1 MRKAFVISTITAFVA
16 LILASFSVVL
26 VSSPFVHANDTQTL
40 HLIKHHTMLPI
51 GHFRPPGDS
60 YGDQLVFHDSI
71 FDATD
76 KHQVGEDNGD
86 CVRTVI
92 GKVWQCFFTI
102 FLSTGNLSLIGQFYD
117 SGADSMFAITG
128 GTGAYQEAR
137 GQMRLHFT
145 GHPVGSEFDYF
156 LTIIN

>member
-1 MRKAFVISTITAFVA
+1 MRKTLLLTTITAFVA
-16 LILASFSVVL
+16 VILAAFSVVL
-26 VSSPFVHANDTQTL
+26 ISSPFVHANGTQTI

-51 GHFRPPGDS
+51 GDVPPKGDS
-60 YGDQLVFHDSI
+60 YGDQLVFHDPI

-76 KHQVGEDNGD
+76 RHQVGQDNGV

-92 GKVWQCFFTI
+92 GKEWECFFTI
-102 FLSTGNLSLIGQFYD
+102 FLPAGQLTLEGQFYD
-117 SGADSMFAITG
+117 SGADSKFAITG

-145 GHPVGSEFDYF
+145 GQPVGSAFDYF
-156 LTIIN
+156 LTIVD

>member
-1 MRKAFVISTITAFVA
+1 MRKTFVITTITAFVA
-16 LILASFSVVL
+16 LILATFSVVL
-26 VSSPFVHANDTQTL
+26 ISSPLVHANDTQTI

-60 YGDQLVFHDSI
+60 YGDQLVFHDPI
-71 FDATD
+71 FDAAD

-92 GKVWQCFFTI
+92 GKEWECFFTI
-102 FLSTGNLSLIGQFYD
+102 FLSAGQLTLEGQFYD

-156 LTIIN
+156 LTIVD